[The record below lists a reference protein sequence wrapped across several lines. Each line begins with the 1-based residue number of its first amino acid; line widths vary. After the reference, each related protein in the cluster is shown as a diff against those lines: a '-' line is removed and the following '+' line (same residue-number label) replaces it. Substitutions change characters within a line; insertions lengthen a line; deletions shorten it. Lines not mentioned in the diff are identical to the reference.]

1 MQALLI
7 DDDRI
12 DRQRILRLA
21 QRAGTLIEIVEA
33 SNVPDAL
40 ELLEDRD
47 FDCLL
52 VDQRIPGICGIEL
65 VAGLRSP
72 AYGIDLPIIM
82 VSHDDTPEIERRA
95 RAAGVDLYVNKG
107 SLTPESFAALFR
119 LPILP
124 AGALGPSG
132 VPARTAREPPPS
144 P

>member
-12 DRQRILRLA
+12 DRERIRRLA
-21 QRAGTLIEIVEA
+21 RSIDTGIEIVEA
-33 SNVPDAL
+33 TNVPDAL
-40 ELLEDRD
+40 DLLETQE

-82 VSHDDTPEIERRA
+82 VSHDDTPEVERRA
-95 RAAGVDLYVNKG
+95 RQAGVDLYVTKG
-107 SLTPESFAALFR
+107 SLTAESFAALFR
-119 LPILP
+119 LPVPP
-124 AGALGPSG
+124 AGVIGPSG
-132 VPARTAREPPPS
+132 VPARTAREPPP